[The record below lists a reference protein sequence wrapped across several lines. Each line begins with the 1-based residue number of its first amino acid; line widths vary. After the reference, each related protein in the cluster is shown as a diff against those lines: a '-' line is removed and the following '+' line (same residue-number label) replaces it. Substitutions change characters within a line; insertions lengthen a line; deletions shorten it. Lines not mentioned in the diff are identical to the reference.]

1 MDKAT
6 YTYEALQQ
14 KYVNFITPALEVTIG
29 STTYSSREIPI
40 LNLEVELNADGSA
53 GGCSFTVDSQYKA
66 EASKW
71 KNDFDKS
78 VKAGAKLAVRGGY
91 VKMEEIFYGYID
103 EYSFVYNGNEGPRI
117 EITGIDGLGYL
128 MSCLLYTSDPEKFNR
143 GKCLPVGSE
152 NTEETDWCYVTAAA
166 GGMEYGFFWFPR
178 VDDLVLLD
186 VYKRQARC
194 RPAR

>member
-66 EASKW
+66 
-71 KNDFDKS
+71 
-78 VKAGAKLAVRGGY
+78 
-91 VKMEEIFYGYID
+91 
-103 EYSFVYNGNEGPRI
+103 
-117 EITGIDGLGYL
+117 
-128 MSCLLYTSDPEKFNR
+128 
-143 GKCLPVGSE
+143 
-152 NTEETDWCYVTAAA
+152 
-166 GGMEYGFFWFPR
+166 
-178 VDDLVLLD
+178 
-186 VYKRQARC
+186 
-194 RPAR
+194 

>member
-53 GGCSFTVDSQYKA
+53 GGCSFTVDSQYRA

-78 VKAGAKLAVRGGY
+78 VKAGA
-91 VKMEEIFYGYID
+91 
-103 EYSFVYNGNEGPRI
+103 
-117 EITGIDGLGYL
+117 
-128 MSCLLYTSDPEKFNR
+128 
-143 GKCLPVGSE
+143 
-152 NTEETDWCYVTAAA
+152 
-166 GGMEYGFFWFPR
+166 
-178 VDDLVLLD
+178 
-186 VYKRQARC
+186 RC
-194 RPAR
+194 V